1 MYREVLELR
10 RGAFCLLSLSLAI
23 WFRRFS
29 GALEFPECAALS
41 ISSFESNGQAGSLQS
56 EFCEVS
62 DFFGV

>member
-29 GALEFPECAALS
+29 GAREVPECATLKMS
-41 ISSFESNGQAGSLQS
+41 EFGSNGQAGSLQS